1 MSKLDIPIKAGDAD
15 VFILLDTG
23 ILEGIG
29 FVISAKISL
38 IEFDGV
44 TGTGGTGGGGLLGT
58 IVISGK
64 IVDDVV
70 LIGAILVLL
79 NAKSNMLSTGTG
91 EGDFALPLAILI
103 PPNISVTSVLAVVT
117 DAADTAVAVEL
128 VVIPPNISVLTS
140 SIMIE
145 AVAVTPPEA
154 RRLVIPTVLFALTP
168 PNNAAAIFS
177 FSVNSLGLDGSE
189 LAVTGV
195 VDDEEPLLNTL
206 PIPNGE
212 AVEVVTT

>member
-29 FVISAKISL
+29 FDISAKISL

-91 EGDFALPLAILI
+91 EGDFALPFAILI

-117 DAADTAVAVEL
+117 DAADTAVEL

-154 RRLVIPTVLFALTP
+154 RRLVIPTVLFTLTP

-212 AVEVVTT
+212 AVEVVAT

>member
-29 FVISAKISL
+29 FDISAKISL

-117 DAADTAVAVEL
+117 DAADTAVEL

-212 AVEVVTT
+212 AVEVVAT